1 MRRPSPLRALGQ
13 TPPGHRGCSAC
24 FVLEE
29 STRRAAPCSSPPQ
42 HRRRG
47 FSAFWGTWCY
57 PVPTPLQPCWQVWA
71 VSHWIESALP
81 HQPGVPAFSC
91 PVCQPS
97 LLSSK
102 VCDGGFC
109 PLSNRWFAMSTCVLQ
124 TQVQPAGSA
133 LCSISAQPVS
143 VLPALP
149 APGLSTSQGFSPC
162 PGHGRQCRREHPLWA
177 ESETS
182 PRPRP

>member
-29 STRRAAPCSSPPQ
+29 STRQAALCSSPPNTGDTVSL
-42 HRRRG
+42 RSG
-47 FSAFWGTWCY
+47 ALGVTLY
-57 PVPTPLQPCWQVWA
+57 PLQPCWQVWA
-71 VSHWIESALP
+71 VSRWMESALP
-81 HQPGVPAFSC
+81 RQPGVPTFSC

-133 LCSISAQPVS
+133 LCSISTQPVS

-149 APGLSTSQGFSPC
+149 APGLSTSQGFSPS
-162 PGHGRQCRREHPLWA
+162 PGHRRQCRREHPLRA